1 MIHALTLILACQL
14 AGETVT
20 RALSLPVP
28 GPVMGMG
35 LLLALFALSPRIAAL
50 VIPVGQGIL
59 RHLSLLFVPAGVG
72 LVGHIDR
79 LGTQALWL
87 AVAIVV
93 STALAMVVA
102 ALTFVLVARLSGAHP
117 DAGDLRDG

>member
-1 MIHALTLILACQL
+1 MIHALSLILLCQL
-14 AGETVT
+14 TGEAVT
-20 RALSLPVP
+20 RAAHLPVP
-28 GPVMGMG
+28 GPVAGMG
-35 LLLALFALSPRIAAL
+35 LMLALFALSPRIAAL

-87 AVAIVV
+87 ALAIVV
-93 STALAMVVA
+93 STALAMAVA
-102 ALTFVLVARLSGAHP
+102 ALTFVAVARLTGARP
-117 DAGDLRDG
+117 DQGDLRGD